1 MTTPQLPVS
10 PDAVARAWRRSG
22 MGSRPVLSLHVYS
35 RAARTAPVEVPGVE
49 VIGHS
54 YSDAPRALVIGP
66 VQPGFAAEAVTIYG
80 SGLKGVR
87 HVTLHASQE
96 AFEAATQRPRVPMRL
111 AEALRQMDG

>member
-1 MTTPQLPVS
+1 MTTPQPPVS
-10 PDAVARAWRRSG
+10 PDAVARIWRRSR
-22 MGSRPVLSLHVYS
+22 MGDRPVLSLHVYS
-35 RAARTAPVEVPGVE
+35 QTARTTPVEVPGVE

-80 SGLKGVR
+80 SGPKGVR
-87 HVTLHASQE
+87 HVTLHAIRE
-96 AFEAATQRPRVPMRL
+96 WFEAATQRPRVPTRL